1 MARKPAKM
9 YRQVKSQA
17 YTRKE
22 YVGGIPG
29 LRLFQYVMGD
39 KRNSTDF
46 EVELALTSGSACQ
59 IRHTSLESARV
70 SANRFIQKKTGT
82 VGYRMRI
89 HVYTHILL
97 RENKQATG
105 AGADRISQGMR
116 SAFGKIVSTAARVR
130 QDQTIISLQVNR
142 KNAEFAKQALRK
154 ANSKLPSSC
163 RIKILRGAELIQ

>member
-1 MARKPAKM
+1 MARKPAVM

-17 YTRKE
+17 FTRKE

-29 LRLFQYVMGD
+29 VRLFQFVMGD
-39 KRNSTDF
+39 KKGEF
-46 EVELALTSGSACQ
+46 EIELSLVSGSKCQ

-70 SANRFIQKKTGT
+70 TANRFIQKKTGT
-82 VGYRMRI
+82 LGYRMRML
-89 HVYTHILL
+89 VYPHILL